1 MVHGCMGYTPLGLS
15 VDSGAPPMPS
25 QLVLAI
31 IESLAGVAC
40 LSCHLYTY
48 LPVWNIP
55 TSIEQWGRV
64 CCVPL
69 LIGQLDCN
77 VASRPHLAS
86 LHANS

>member
-15 VDSGAPPMPS
+15 VDSGSPPMPS

-48 LPVWNIP
+48 QCGTFLR

-69 LIGQLDCN
+69 LIGQLD
-77 VASRPHLAS
+77 
-86 LHANS
+86 